1 MWKPTKAGRAGQ
13 LERICRLTEASQ
25 GGPRLEAA
33 PSLIWHW
40 RGVLEGRTGRSLWA
54 AAFHPGSVR
63 LLSPSRFLS
72 ADGDA
77 RLPGFWSV
85 DATDDED
92 VPTAIRW
99 RLSCT
104 GLSSGDNTVLPE
116 GQAEAQP
123 EPQPEP

>member
-1 MWKPTKAGRAGQ
+1 MF
-13 LERICRLTEASQ
+13 RL
-25 GGPRLEAA
+25 
-33 PSLIWHW
+33 
-40 RGVLEGRTGRSLWA
+40 
-54 AAFHPGSVR
+54 GSVR